1 MVYIGMEKISDLQ
14 IGEAGEHLVCADLI
28 LNGCPAFQSAQGLPY
43 DLCVNF
49 KNRIYRV
56 QVKTTRSPRPVPQRV
71 NHTEAY
77 LFHTRRCG
85 KGGRRSYDKGDFD
98 ILALVALDIK
108 KVAYLFLH
116 DTKQTIHL
124 SRDKFLQI
132 GWNKLCQNLN

>member
-1 MVYIGMEKISDLQ
+1 MEEVNDLQ

-43 DLCVNF
+43 DVCVNF
-49 KNRIYRV
+49 NNRVYRI
-56 QVKTTRSPRPVPQRV
+56 QVKTTRAPRPVPQRV
-71 NHTEAY
+71 NRTDAY

-85 KGGRRSYDKGDFD
+85 KGGRQSYAESDFD

-108 KVAYLFLH
+108 KVAYLLLK

-124 SRDKFLQI
+124 NLEKFLNM
-132 GWNKLCQNLN
+132 GWDVFCQNLN